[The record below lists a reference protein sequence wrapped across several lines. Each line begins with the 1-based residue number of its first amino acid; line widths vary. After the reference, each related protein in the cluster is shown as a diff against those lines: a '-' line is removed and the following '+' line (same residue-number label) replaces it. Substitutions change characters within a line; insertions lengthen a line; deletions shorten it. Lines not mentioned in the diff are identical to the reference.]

1 MKQLDELELMLEK
14 QRETIENQRR
24 QVKKLQLGFAYKLE
38 LQYKLLFFS
47 TEIRNLRLKKYFN

>member
-24 QVKKLQLGFAYKLE
+24 QVKKLHLEFAYKLE
-38 LQYKLLFFS
+38 FFFDG
-47 TEIRNLRLKKYFN
+47 N

>member
-24 QVKKLQLGFAYKLE
+24 QVKKAATGIRLQTGV
-38 LQYKLLFFS
+38 FFDG
-47 TEIRNLRLKKYFN
+47 K

>member
-24 QVKKLQLGFAYKLE
+24 QVKKAGQKSLQTGF
-38 LQYKLLFFS
+38 
-47 TEIRNLRLKKYFN
+47 YFLDGN